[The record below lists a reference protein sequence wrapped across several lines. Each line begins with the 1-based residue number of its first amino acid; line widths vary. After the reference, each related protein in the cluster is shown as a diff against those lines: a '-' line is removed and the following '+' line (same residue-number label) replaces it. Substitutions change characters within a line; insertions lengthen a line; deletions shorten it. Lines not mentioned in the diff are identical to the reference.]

1 MYCQTI
7 SYLNKKKT
15 TLNRDRKHGNITAWQ
30 VLDKPFKLFGM
41 QFDWFNVIRQM
52 FIRNKTYR
60 IAG

>member
-30 VLDKPFKLFGM
+30 VLDKPIKLFGI
-41 QFDWFNVIRQM
+41 Q
-52 FIRNKTYR
+52 Y
-60 IAG
+60 